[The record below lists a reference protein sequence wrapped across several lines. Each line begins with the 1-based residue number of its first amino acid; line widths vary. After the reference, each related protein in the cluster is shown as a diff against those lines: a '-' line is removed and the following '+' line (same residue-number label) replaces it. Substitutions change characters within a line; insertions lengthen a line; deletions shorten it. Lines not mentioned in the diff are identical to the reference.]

1 MPGLCSSGLWIH
13 LHNFHV
19 HFGVLMKVPEEQ
31 SVDLCS
37 HPDRA
42 VLRPGC
48 IVGLRIRLDAA
59 VVTDNRR
66 ASTSDL
72 WLSILL

>member
-1 MPGLCSSGLWIH
+1 
-13 LHNFHV
+13 
-19 HFGVLMKVPEEQ
+19 MKVPEEQ

-42 VLRPGC
+42 VLRPDC